1 MAYRLL
7 LVDDEKLEREAL
19 SLFVSKSKYS
29 GLISDTAE
37 CSNGSELLKIVP
49 AFKPDIIILD
59 IKMPGL
65 NGLDALKK
73 IRELGCD
80 ALVVVSSAYNQ
91 FDYAVSAMQLGVINF
106 LVKPVKESVFIEALG
121 GAVAML
127 EKSKPHDCILPME
140 SDGKSVPES
149 VQKICKYIEE
159 NYNKNINLGDIA
171 DYCSY
176 SRYHVSHI
184 FHEALGMTV
193 FSYLLE
199 VRMRKARELLKN
211 SSLSVK
217 EISRE
222 IGFSDQNYFSNVFK
236 RQIGSSPVEFRTKSQ

>member
-73 IRELGCD
+73 IRE
-80 ALVVVSSAYNQ
+80 S
-91 FDYAVSAMQLGVINF
+91 
-106 LVKPVKESVFIEALG
+106 
-121 GAVAML
+121 
-127 EKSKPHDCILPME
+127 
-140 SDGKSVPES
+140 
-149 VQKICKYIEE
+149 
-159 NYNKNINLGDIA
+159 
-171 DYCSY
+171 
-176 SRYHVSHI
+176 
-184 FHEALGMTV
+184 
-193 FSYLLE
+193 
-199 VRMRKARELLKN
+199 
-211 SSLSVK
+211 
-217 EISRE
+217 
-222 IGFSDQNYFSNVFK
+222 
-236 RQIGSSPVEFRTKSQ
+236 